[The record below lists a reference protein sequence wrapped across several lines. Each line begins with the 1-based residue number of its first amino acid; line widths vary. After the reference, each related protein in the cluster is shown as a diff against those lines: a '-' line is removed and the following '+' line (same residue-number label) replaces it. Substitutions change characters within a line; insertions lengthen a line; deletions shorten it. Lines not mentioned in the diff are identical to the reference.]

1 MTQSSR
7 TLTGITASPGIRI
20 GRAFLLNR
28 SYDTPAARDIAPAG
42 VEAELSRFRSAIEEA
57 LSDLSLLQRRI
68 AADIGEEASHIF
80 RAHQA
85 VLEDPEVVGV
95 TIARVKKELKTV
107 DFIFNDVMCGWIA
120 HLSTI
125 QNPFFRERTADFE
138 DIRHRV
144 LEKLNGSARLRIDTF
159 AEPVIIVAHNLSPS
173 DTADIDRLW
182 VRGFITDVGGS
193 TSHTAIVARGLG
205 IPAVVGVAGA
215 TQEITDG
222 VMLVLDGNS
231 GVVYIN
237 PSSETMRKFE
247 ESQTQQAAREDELQ
261 QFHTLPAVTLDGR
274 SVELSAN
281 IELPIEVADA
291 LSHGAGG
298 IGLYRTEFLFLMRQS
313 LPSEE
318 EQYEAYRSIAETM
331 APLPVIIRTLD
342 VGADKMSTADEKE
355 ANPALGFRG
364 IRICLERPEM
374 FRVQLRAILRASAG
388 GNLRVMF
395 PMISGLEELRKA
407 KAILRH
413 AKEELDREGIPYDP
427 ELSVGI
433 MIEVPS
439 AAVIARDLAKEADF
453 FSIGTND
460 LIQYTLAVDRGNA
473 NVAGLYDPFHPAI
486 LRLVAS
492 VIAAGHEQGIWVGVC
507 GAMASDPLSVLLLL
521 GMGID
526 KLSMSANDVPEIKK
540 LIRSAVYTEL
550 QAISQ
555 QALTLVESREI
566 KRYVQERMPD

>member
-1 MTQSSR
+1 MTPPER
-7 TLTGITASPGIRI
+7 RLTGITASPGIRV
-20 GRAFLLNR
+20 GRAYLFNR
-28 SYDTPAARDIAPAG
+28 KHDAPVPRDISPDC
-42 VEAELSRFRSAIEEA
+42 VDTELARFHRAIEEA
-57 LSDLSLLQRRI
+57 LGDLALLQQRI

-95 TIARVKKELKTV
+95 TTVRVKKELKTV
-107 DFIFNDVMCGWIA
+107 DFIFDDVMHGWIT
-120 HLSTI
+120 HLSAI

-144 LEKLNGSARLRIDTF
+144 LEKLNGQARLSIATF
-159 AEPVIIVAHNLSPS
+159 TEPVIIVAHNLSPS
-173 DTADIDRLW
+173 DTADIDRRW
-182 VRGFITDVGGS
+182 VRGFITEVGGS

-205 IPAVVGVAGA
+205 IPAVVGVAEA
-215 TQEITDG
+215 TQEIADG
-222 VMLVLDGNS
+222 VLLVLDGTA
-231 GVVYIN
+231 GMVYLN
-237 PSSETMRKFE
+237 PTPETLRTFE
-247 ESQTQQAAREDELQ
+247 ESQTRQAAHHDELQ
-261 QFHTLPAVTLDGR
+261 QFNSLPAITLDGR

-281 IELPIEVADA
+281 IELPLEVEDA
-291 LSHGAGG
+291 LSHGAAG
-298 IGLYRTEFLFLMRQS
+298 IGLYRTEFLFLMRPT
-313 LPSEE
+313 LPSEA

-331 APLPVIIRTLD
+331 APRPVIIRTLD
-342 VGADKMSTADEKE
+342 LGTDKMSATDEKE

-364 IRICLERPEM
+364 IRICLDRPEM

-395 PMISGLEELRKA
+395 PMISGLEELRQA
-407 KAILRH
+407 KNLLSQ
-413 AKEELDREGIPYDP
+413 AKVELDREGLPYDP
-427 ELSVGI
+427 ALSVGI

-492 VIAAGHEQGIWVGVC
+492 IITAGHEQGIWVGVC
-507 GAMASDPLSVLLLL
+507 GAMASDPLSVLTLL

-526 KLSMSANDVPEIKK
+526 KLSMSAIDVPEIKK
-540 LIRSAVYTEL
+540 LIRSMAYTDL

-555 QALTLVESREI
+555 HVLTLTAPQEI
-566 KRYVQERMPD
+566 KRYVRERMPD